1 MSNAPKDQNSVS
13 GLLAVLNTDG
23 QTVMPVMANATNNTL
38 RISDGAGG
46 SDNGP
51 TNAQKDGN
59 SVSSLVAVSSVD
71 GITPVV
77 CYCDSSG
84 RLLVKST

>member
-13 GLLAVLNTDG
+13 GLLAVLNSDG
-23 QTVMPVMANATNNTL
+23 KTVMPIMANATNNTL
-38 RISDGAGG
+38 RVNIGAGG

-77 CYCDSSG
+77 VYCDANG
-84 RLLVKST
+84 RLLLKST